1 MTRPIQKQY
10 ERETLIKLLSTIQVQ
25 LDSQPLEGETPDFM
39 IPMSGRTIGVEVT
52 MYQSGRTVAGLPK
65 RAIEAEWEEFE
76 TSSQIFQRENTEL
89 TNVYILF
96 RFKDAI
102 PPRRERDVFFRE
114 VLEFVRGTGCR
125 IGNEYV
131 DFWRGEITS
140 SLMSKY
146 LKDIVL
152 RRCERGQWDSNM
164 TAGFIA
170 VPAETISRI
179 VTEKSAK
186 QYRPA
191 DELWLVIEGSHRP
204 SEMILAIRGVSELNA
219 SPDLLENLTASPF
232 SRVYAF
238 TAMGLFRWDRNGAK
252 WLRTID

>member
-1 MTRPIQKQY
+1 MTRPVQKQD
-10 ERETLIKLLSTIQVQ
+10 ERETLIKLLSTIHVQ

-52 MYQSGRTVAGLPK
+52 MYQSGRTVAGLSK
-65 RAIEAEWEEFE
+65 RAIESEWEEFE
-76 TSSQIFQRENTEL
+76 TSSQTFQRINTEL
-89 TNVYILF
+89 TNVCILF

-102 PPRRERDVFFRE
+102 PPRRERNVFFRE
-114 VLEFVRGTGCR
+114 VLEFVRRTR
-125 IGNEYV
+125 IGNEHV

-140 SLMSKY
+140 PLMSRY

-152 RRCERGQWDSNM
+152 RPCERGQWDSNM

-179 VTEKSAK
+179 VTVKSAK

-204 SEMILAIRGVSELNA
+204 SEMILATRGVSELNA
-219 SPDLLENLTASPF
+219 SRDLLENLTASPF

-238 TAMGLFRWDRNGAK
+238 TAMGLFRWDRTGAK
-252 WLRTID
+252 WLHTID